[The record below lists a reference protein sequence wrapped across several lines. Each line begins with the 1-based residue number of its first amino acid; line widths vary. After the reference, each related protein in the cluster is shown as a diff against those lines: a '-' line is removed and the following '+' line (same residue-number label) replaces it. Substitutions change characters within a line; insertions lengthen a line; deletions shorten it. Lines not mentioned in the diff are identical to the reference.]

1 MSVKVE
7 NLEKNMAKLTIE
19 VPFEELDAAIE
30 KVYLKNKSQIQLPGF
45 RKGKAPRAMIEKMYG
60 RGIFME
66 DAVNELVPDAYDKAA
81 KESGLDIV
89 SSPEIDPVQVEYG
102 KDLIFTATV
111 AVKPEVKLGEYK
123 GIEVEVDPIIVTEA
137 EVDAAIAREQEKNAV
152 KNPVEDR
159 PVKDNDEVVIDFEGF
174 CDGVAFEG
182 GKGTDQTLTIGSH
195 TFVDTFEDQVIGHS
209 IGDEFDVNVT
219 FPEDYH
225 TADLAGK
232 PAVFKVALKAI
243 KEKVLPEV
251 DDEFASEVSD
261 FETLEEYKEDI
272 RKNIRES
279 KEKAAKT
286 AKENVLVMKLVAA
299 SEMDIPDAMV
309 DTQAKGMLEDF
320 ARRMENNGIPMAQY
334 YQYTNMDESDLMEEM
349 KPTALEQIQNRLV
362 LEAVAE
368 AENVEVSADEVQ
380 EEIKKLADSY
390 GVDTERILPFLGE
403 SGLENVKSDL
413 AIQKA
418 MDIISEN
425 AVEIPKDAGEP
436 EEESAQEEAAEE

>member
-30 KVYLKNKSQIQLPGF
+30 KVYLKNKSKIQLPGF
-45 RKGKAPRAMIEKMYG
+45 RKGKAPRAMIEKLYG

-66 DAVNELVPDAYDKAA
+66 DAVNEIVPEAYDKAA
-81 KESGLDIV
+81 EESGLEIV
-89 SSPEIDPVQVEYG
+89 SSPEIEPVQVEYG
-102 KDLIFTATV
+102 KDLIFSATV

-123 GIEVEVDPIIVTEA
+123 GIEVETSPIVVTEA
-137 EVDAAIAREQEKNAV
+137 EVDAAITREQEKNAV

-159 PVKDNDEVVIDFEGF
+159 PVKDTDEVVIDFEGF

-182 GKGTDQTLTIGSH
+182 GKGTDHTLTIGSH
-195 TFVDTFEDQVIGHS
+195 TFVDTFEDQIIGHS

-225 TADLAGK
+225 TEDLAGK
-232 PAVFKVALKAI
+232 PATFKVALKSI
-243 KEKVLPEV
+243 KEKVLPEI

-261 FETLEEYKEDI
+261 FDTLEEYKEDI

-286 AKENVLVMKLVAA
+286 AKENIAIMKLVEA
-299 SEMDIPDAMV
+299 SEMEIPDAMV
-309 DTQAKGMLEDF
+309 ETQARGMYEDF
-320 ARRMENNGIPMAQY
+320 ARRMENNGISMEQY
-334 YQYTNMDESDLMEEM
+334 MQYTNMTEENLMEEM
-349 KPTALEQIQNRLV
+349 RPTALEQIQNRLV
-362 LEAVAE
+362 LEAVAA
-368 AENVEVSADEVQ
+368 AENIEVSADEVQ
-380 EEIKKLADSY
+380 DEIKKMADSY
-390 GVDTERILPFLGE
+390 GVDTEKILPFLGDK
-403 SGLENVKSDL
+403 GLENVKSDL

-418 MDIISEN
+418 AELIAAN
-425 AVEIPKDAGEP
+425 AVEVEKKAEET
-436 EEESAQEEAAEE
+436 EEEKTEETAE